1 MAIRKGHLTLKDTSN
16 NVLISISATSFD
28 PTGAKAPIKR
38 VPLMGRKDK
47 VVSLTNNNQQYDYE
61 VNLKG
66 TNFKTENNTLE
77 TMKQDANSLFLYD
90 TSNSIDGVKIK
101 IIDWRS
107 KVIAKTKIESAIPLN
122 QLLERRAAENMI

>member
-16 NVLISISATSFD
+16 NVLISINATSFD

-107 KVIAKTKIESAIPLN
+107 KVIAKTKFIKGKLSMLYNPD
-122 QLLERRAAENMI
+122 